1 LDSLLITHPQHCC
14 RIPIASLLF
23 ESNPKEPYHHAFTGE
38 LSRKRKNYSGKRG
51 GYRKFD
57 EASSR
62 MRESLIKSCVERV
75 IDHAASN
82 GRRCRLCFVKEL
94 VDELNQRAPL
104 LKITRDD
111 INNKVRIIKGQ
122 HEEEE
127 RREVLPT
134 IPFHIIHDPSLSTNS
149 DLSVSV
155 SSNEQN
161 PLDILAS

>member
-1 LDSLLITHPQHCC
+1 MHSS
-14 RIPIASLLF
+14 R
-23 ESNPKEPYHHAFTGE
+23 EN
-38 LSRKRKNYSGKRG
+38 SRKRKNDSDKRG
-51 GYRKFD
+51 EYRKFD

-62 MRESLIKSCVERV
+62 MRDTLIQSCAERV
-75 IDHAASN
+75 IAHAASN
-82 GRRCRLCFVKEL
+82 GGSCRQGFVKEL

-122 HEEEE
+122 RKEEE
-127 RREVLPT
+127 RRKFSPA
-134 IPFHIIHDPSLSTNS
+134 IPFHIIRDPSLSTNL

-161 PLDILAS
+161 PLDMLANQAV